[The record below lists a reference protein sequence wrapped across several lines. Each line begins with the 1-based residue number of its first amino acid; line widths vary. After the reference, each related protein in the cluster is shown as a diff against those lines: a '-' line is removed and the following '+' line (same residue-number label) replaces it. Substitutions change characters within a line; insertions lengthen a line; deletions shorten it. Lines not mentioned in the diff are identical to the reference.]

1 MGSRVVT
8 SIKDNPKVS
17 FYKVNKADDDN
28 TTNQKLLGNEK
39 NLTYITQA
47 QLLDNISKW

>member
-1 MGSRVVT
+1 MPSMFDK
-8 SIKDNPKVS
+8 S
-17 FYKVNKADDDN
+17 DDDK
-28 TTNQKLLGNEK
+28 TTNQKLLGDEK